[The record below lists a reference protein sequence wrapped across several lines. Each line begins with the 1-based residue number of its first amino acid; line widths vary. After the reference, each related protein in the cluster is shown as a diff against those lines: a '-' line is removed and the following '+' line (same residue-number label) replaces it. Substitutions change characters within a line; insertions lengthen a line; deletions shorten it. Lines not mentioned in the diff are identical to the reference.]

1 MATGSRTLG
10 AVLTAIAVI
19 VLIIGT
25 IIAINTYSNRQKTV
39 QSAPPP
45 PPVPVVTEVP
55 RAVPVGGV
63 ATGGGGTATD
73 GGAGVP
79 ALAVAGAVA
88 AMLVAGTALTLQRR
102 AA

>member
-19 VLIIGT
+19 VLIVGT
-25 IIAINTYSNRQKTV
+25 IIAINTYNNRRTSV
-39 QSAPPP
+39 DSVSP
-45 PPVPVVTEVP
+45 PPVPVVTEAP

-73 GGAGVP
+73 GGVGVT
-79 ALAVAGAVA
+79 ALAVAGALAV
-88 AMLVAGTALTLQRR
+88 MLTAGTALALQRR
-102 AA
+102 TA